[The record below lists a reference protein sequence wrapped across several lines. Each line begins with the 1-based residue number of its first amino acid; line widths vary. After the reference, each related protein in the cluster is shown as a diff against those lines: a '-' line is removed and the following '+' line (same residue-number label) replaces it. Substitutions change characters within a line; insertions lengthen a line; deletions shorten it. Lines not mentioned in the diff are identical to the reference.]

1 MKRARHSASP
11 AAPVTPSTH
20 VKAPFNYELRAKSK
34 NAGKYDITVC
44 FSIPA
49 EADECPLT
57 LDLISESKLSFLP
70 DTPFLLDRPD
80 HKKLTLPC
88 GHSFSALTLIYN
100 FCKNSMACPCCRAGS
115 DLQADIDCL
124 PKHLRADFKAHL
136 QQVLRLERVED
147 EDEALQDLLAYA
159 RPASRQDRDLLAYAG
174 YVSIMPY
181 NALSASSS
189 LSLNM
194 EFYNTA
200 STLPMSTASQP
211 MFMLDTILRTSESG
225 LPFLEP
231 VADLRAIAH
240 IAHMGVNAIRLTVF
254 LSMYG
259 VTSVPVDTT
268 ALTPLPRMSDEE
280 PPRCL
285 TIPGITSTATTR
297 QNGQQVTVQLRA
309 NDGSGGGPAT
319 RFSVFFA
326 VSGAF
331 PHLVIRNI
339 VWHPGTDTLVLAV
352 IPARSE

>member
-1 MKRARHSASP
+1 MKRARHSAPLAARSSP
-11 AAPVTPSTH
+11 ATP

-136 QQVLRLERVED
+136 QQVLRQERVED
-147 EDEALQDLLAYA
+147 DDEAFYDIINN
-159 RPASRQDRDLLAYAG
+159 PG
-174 YVSIMPY
+174 YVSIMSY
-181 NALSASSS
+181 SALSATSS

-211 MFMLDTILRTSESG
+211 VFLLNTILRTSESG

-231 VADLRAIAH
+231 VSDLRAIAH
-240 IAHMGVNAIRLTVF
+240 IAHLGVNAIRLTVF

-297 QNGQQVTVQLRA
+297 QNGQQVMVQLRA